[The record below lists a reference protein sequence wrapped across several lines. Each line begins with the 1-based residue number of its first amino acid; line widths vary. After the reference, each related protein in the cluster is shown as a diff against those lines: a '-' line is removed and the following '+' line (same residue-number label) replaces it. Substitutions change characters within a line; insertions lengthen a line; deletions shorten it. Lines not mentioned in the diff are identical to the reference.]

1 MRVKT
6 EGNRL
11 ILEMSD
17 EEAVEVLWKLTA
29 AHMPDEIDP
38 MFSLEEW
45 TAITIGLNAI
55 EERIDKKTTEDD
67 GK

>member
-1 MRVKT
+1 MKVRI
-6 EGNRL
+6 EGNRQ

-17 EEAVEVLWKLTA
+17 EEAVDILWKLTA
-29 AHMPDEIDP
+29 DHMPDEIDQ

>member
-1 MRVKT
+1 MKVRI
-6 EGNRL
+6 EGNRQ

-17 EEAVEVLWKLTA
+17 EEAVDILWKLTA
-29 AHMPDEIDP
+29 DHMPDEIDP

-45 TAITIGLNAI
+45 TAITVGLDAI
-55 EERIDKKTTEDD
+55 EERIDRESLEDD